1 MSVFQ
6 DKKFE
11 ELDYV
16 SQLIEPIDSQLNVL
30 LGKLPDE
37 FIIDAPTIFHMMK
50 ARGST
55 YINKSSI
62 LDYLI
67 GKFNLIELV
76 QSMRTTRDAIE
87 DCFELE
93 VNENIIVDFDEKSLS
108 KPIKFIK
115 IVQNLDDRFLE
126 KILGQEGLHSVYACC
141 SINMSNYHRVNEIM
155 EMLGGCDSG
164 FKTKSYKKKRSIILH
179 RLETI
184 FKKNE
189 WNIKDTE
196 LANKVGF
203 WICSYIENGTISA
216 LSNLC
221 RLKVM
226 THSGNPIYSMK
237 EVQ

>member
-16 SQLIEPIDSQLNVL
+16 SQLIEPIDSQLNIL

-37 FIIDAPTIFHMMK
+37 FIIDAPTVFHMMET
-50 ARGST
+50 RGST

-67 GKFNLIELV
+67 GKFNLRELA
-76 QSMRTTRDAIE
+76 QSMRTTSDVIE

-93 VNENIIVDFDEKSLS
+93 ENKNIIVDFDEKSLS

-115 IVQNLDDRFLE
+115 IVQNLDDRILE
-126 KILGQEGLHSVYACC
+126 KILGQEGLHNMYTC
-141 SINMSNYHRVNEIM
+141 SIDMSNYHRVNEIM

-164 FKTKSYKKKRSIILH
+164 FKTKAYRKKRSILLH
-179 RLETI
+179 RLETV

-203 WICSYIENGTISA
+203 WIRSYIEDGNISA

>member
-50 ARGST
+50 TKGST
-55 YINKSSI
+55 YLNKSSI

-67 GKFNLIELV
+67 GQLNLKEFVCTMQI
-76 QSMRTTRDAIE
+76 SRDVIE

-93 VNENIIVDFDEKSLS
+93 ENENIIIDFEENSLS
-108 KPIKFIK
+108 TPIKFTK
-115 IVQNLDDRFLE
+115 IVQNLDDKALE
-126 KILGQEGLHSVYACC
+126 KILGQEGLHKMYACDF
-141 SINMSNYHRVNEIM
+141 NMSNYHRVNEIM
-155 EMLGGCDSG
+155 EMLGGCDGG
-164 FKTKSYKKKRSIILH
+164 FKTKSYRKKRHTLLN
-179 RLETI
+179 RLEVI
-184 FKKNE
+184 FRKNE

-203 WICSYIENGTISA
+203 WIRSYIEDGNIAA